1 MRRSPW
7 RPAIAW
13 KIGSAAPLQFF
24 DTRSAAATSR
34 RGSQVTTS
42 CGGKQDGM
50 ALPSVIVA
58 RGYVARCGSA
68 KQGLRTSRWQQRR

>member
-13 KIGSAAPLQFF
+13 KIGSVEAHQSL

-34 RGSQVTTS
+34 VGSQAIMS
-42 CGGKQDGM
+42 CGGRHDGIG
-50 ALPSVIVA
+50 AVAAIAVTVIVVGA
-58 RGYVARCGSA
+58 INKSGGRYV
-68 KQGLRTSRWQQRR
+68 QL